1 MDSTVIVALITS
13 VTTAILVPL
22 VQYAIS
28 KATRKE
34 ERDAKKLESK
44 EEWQKAVE
52 EKLATDKTRL
62 DTLTRD
68 VSEQKDMDKMLLK
81 GVMLITSHLCDGNH
95 TAMLKEYSAKVDE
108 YLIEK
113 S

>member
-13 VTTAILVPL
+13 ITTAILVPL
-22 VQYAIS
+22 VQFAIS

-44 EEWQKAVE
+44 DEWQKTVD
-52 EKLATDKTRL
+52 EKLATDKARL
-62 DTLTRD
+62 DALTRD
-68 VSEQKDMDKMLLK
+68 VSDQKEMDKMLLK
-81 GVMLITSHLCDGNH
+81 GVMLITGHLCDGNH
-95 TAMLKEYSAKVDE
+95 TEMLKKYSSEVDE

>member
-1 MDSTVIVALITS
+1 MDSAIIVALITA
-13 VTTAILVPL
+13 VATAVIMPI
-22 VQYAIS
+22 VQHKIA

-34 ERDAKKLESK
+34 ERDAKKLENK
-44 EEWQKAVE
+44 DEWQKAIE
-52 EKLATDKTRL
+52 EKLATDKGRL
-62 DTLTRD
+62 DTLTSD
-68 VSEQKDMDKMLLK
+68 VKDQKEMDKMLLK